1 MENASKAL
9 IIAGSVFLSILII
22 TALVFTFNQIGDLKK
37 TEASA
42 EEEKILAQYN
52 KKIERFNKSGLYGS
66 EILSL
71 ANYVED
77 YNIRQSDL
85 KGYKAISLNIY
96 IKAISDATYFKKEK
110 YTDYKE
116 LVNSFKNLE
125 KEVNRLQNQQYC
137 GETVKKLA
145 GLTTEV
151 LENYINSTT
160 KIMHR
165 CLKHNIC
172 WKTIPSRALRGIG
185 CEKCHSEKIS
195 MSKYKYKSTDD
206 YILDVNNI
214 SPHIDVLEEYI
225 DLTTPILHFCKNGS
239 TRALGSKPLINV
251 DVCISLFDSISLINL
266 LCSCSF
272 VNAGLKSIFK
282 EIPLCLFI

>member
-1 MENASKAL
+1 MENATKAL
-9 IIAGSVFLSILII
+9 EMAGSLLIGVLLLGCLLFAY
-22 TALVFTFNQIGDLKK
+22 TKMTELKDTEHKVEVSQQAQDFNQDY
-37 TEASA
+37 EA
-42 EEEKILAQYN
+42 YN
-52 KKIERFNKSGLYGS
+52 RNNLYGS

-151 LENYINSTT
+151 LENYISQYNENNS
-160 KIMHR
+160 K
-165 CLKHNIC
+165 
-172 WKTIPSRALRGIG
+172 
-185 CEKCHSEKIS
+185 KCKYEDVKEAIDKYQAVNSE
-195 MSKYKYKSTDD
+195 
-206 YILDVNNI
+206 LQ
-214 SPHIDVLEEYI
+214 
-225 DLTTPILHFCKNGS
+225 
-239 TRALGSKPLINV
+239 
-251 DVCISLFDSISLINL
+251 
-266 LCSCSF
+266 
-272 VNAGLKSIFK
+272 IFK
-282 EIPLCLFI
+282 NKKFKAPNVEYDNATGRISSMTFREIGI

>member
-22 TALVFTFNQIGDLKK
+22 TALVFTFNQIGNLKK
-37 TEASA
+37 TEVSA

-71 ANYVED
+71 ANYIED

-151 LENYINSTT
+151 LENYIYQYNENNS
-160 KIMHR
+160 K
-165 CLKHNIC
+165 
-172 WKTIPSRALRGIG
+172 
-185 CEKCHSEKIS
+185 KCKYEDVKEAIDKYQAVNSE
-195 MSKYKYKSTDD
+195 
-206 YILDVNNI
+206 LQ
-214 SPHIDVLEEYI
+214 
-225 DLTTPILHFCKNGS
+225 
-239 TRALGSKPLINV
+239 
-251 DVCISLFDSISLINL
+251 
-266 LCSCSF
+266 
-272 VNAGLKSIFK
+272 IFK
-282 EIPLCLFI
+282 NKKFKAPNVEYDNATGRISSMTFREIGI